1 MNLFDIFR
9 STLTDMSIVSAITS
23 TVFIILLGFVC
34 RKKGIFSESVG
45 KILSKVVL
53 TVALPALAFRAFMQD
68 INTELLMQGINVLIW
83 GLVIYIILILVS
95 KPFFLSYKGDK
106 QTTLRVLT
114 IFGSTTFFGTPIV
127 SAIYGPVGVMYS
139 SIFNIGY
146 RIFLYSYGYIKMSG
160 LKMEAK
166 NIKAMFVNPII
177 IATFAGLFIWLFQG
191 YLPQVSVTGAEGE
204 ISQVA
209 FLRIDQTA
217 PWLFQPMDY
226 LAGLSSPLAWLAIG
240 ATLGEVSF
248 KKAASEK
255 TSWYYSLVKVVFV
268 PALNIVI
275 LAVLTAT
282 NILPV
287 NFEALATIVIM
298 MATPAATVAA
308 AYAISF
314 DKGGTFS
321 LQCILTV
328 NYFCCGTDTCMDRC
342 ITNDSWHR
350 FIFIRNGGRKY
361 ENRMLRCSS
370 ERDRFF

>member
-248 KKAASEK
+248 KKSASEK

-275 LAVLTAT
+275 LAVLTAM

-314 DKGGTFS
+314 DREALLASNASLLSTIFAVVLTPVWIVVLQMIHGIGLFS
-321 LQCILTV
+321 
-328 NYFCCGTDTCMDRC
+328 
-342 ITNDSWHR
+342 
-350 FIFIRNGGRKY
+350 
-361 ENRMLRCSS
+361 
-370 ERDRFF
+370 

>member
-1 MNLFDIFR
+1 
-9 STLTDMSIVSAITS
+9 
-23 TVFIILLGFVC
+23 
-34 RKKGIFSESVG
+34 
-45 KILSKVVL
+45 
-53 TVALPALAFRAFMQD
+53 
-68 INTELLMQGINVLIW
+68 
-83 GLVIYIILILVS
+83 
-95 KPFFLSYKGDK
+95 FLSYKGDK

-314 DKGGTFS
+314 DREALLASNASLLSTIFAVVLTPVWIVVLQMIHGIGLFS
-321 LQCILTV
+321 
-328 NYFCCGTDTCMDRC
+328 
-342 ITNDSWHR
+342 
-350 FIFIRNGGRKY
+350 
-361 ENRMLRCSS
+361 
-370 ERDRFF
+370 